1 MDLVPPTDKAQ
12 RPAVRVDLNPVPLV
26 LAAWSSVL
34 AAHLIATAGGP
45 HWRLLGFQLLVSGC
59 LFVAGSLLAQCSGD
73 RSGHGDGLGASP
85 PERPGSRFRC
95 WALGYGLLAAGL
107 VTALVAGPGVL
118 WVAAPLA
125 LSFVAWSANRRSGPA
140 SAITYGLVHWFNW
153 LLGMSAGIL
162 LLPELLLA
170 LPVLLYASAAELTRR
185 AELAPHRRRA
195 VRSATIVLGLALAA
209 AVLLYPLG
217 ILQDP
222 YALTL
227 TALTGALLMRRL
239 LRLML
244 DPTQARVRASADF
257 MLLCMIPLHALL
269 LGGDGQ
275 RLPALALLL
284 LMLPSWFLSWHR
296 HQPR

>member
-185 AELAPHRRRA
+185 AELAPHRMTETTA
-195 VRSATIVLGLALAA
+195 NVDSAEIDKFEALASRWWDPASEFKPCTTSTRCGWVMCKRRTSSPARRCWTSA
-209 AVLLYPLG
+209 A
-217 ILQDP
+217 
-222 YALTL
+222 A
-227 TALTGALLMRRL
+227 A
-239 LRLML
+239 
-244 DPTQARVRASADF
+244 AS
-257 MLLCMIPLHALL
+257 CP
-269 LGGDGQ
+269 
-275 RLPALALLL
+275 RPWPAPA
-284 LMLPSWFLSWHR
+284 HG
-296 HQPR
+296 